1 MKSLLYL
8 QKNEKMIVVT
18 GAAGFIGSCMV
29 QKLNSM
35 GLSDIIL
42 VDDFTPEKKKRNWID
57 KQYTDKIDRNDFFK
71 WAAKEQQKIKAII
84 HLGARTDTTERD
96 MNLL

>member
-18 GAAGFIGSCMV
+18 GACYWQLYGS
-29 QKLNSM
+29 KLNSM

-42 VDDFTPEKKKRNWID
+42 VDDFTPEKKKETGLISNTQIKLIETIFSNGLLKSNKRLKRSSIWV
-57 KQYTDKIDRNDFFK
+57 R
-71 WAAKEQQKIKAII
+71 EQTPPKGI
-84 HLGARTDTTERD
+84 
-96 MNLL
+96 